1 MFKDDTKEDFKIQ
14 EDHIEK
20 VKEWYK
26 EAIEQKVKWQNGAE
40 YTIGKGKNKR
50 KITEEDFDRIIED
63 KKQRIKNEED
73 ELVEMH
79 SMLDSYDDRPVIK
92 ITDSPNTQSVGIK
105 GFKNGVGKF
114 KGLSRGE
121 HSGKVLVLDLNRE
134 IQQNGIC

>member
-40 YTIGKGKNKR
+40 FTIGKGKNKR

-92 ITDSPNTQSVGIK
+92 ITDSPNTQSTYKI
-105 GFKNGVGKF
+105 
-114 KGLSRGE
+114 
-121 HSGKVLVLDLNRE
+121 
-134 IQQNGIC
+134 